1 MIRHERVELGEKWF
15 LVGVL
20 GALASEG
27 VLTIITNALH
37 FTWIGLLLGVA
48 GFCLVM
54 GLANRI
60 YAGNKQAVQIAL
72 AWVAFQLVYAVG
84 ILLLMTTSSHGA
96 EIAQSLGAPVAWTA
110 LWKGIAYFGLGWVLF
125 RTPAVRDF
133 FAQKRGDDLHLQE
146 AVIETKPAAMP
157 APDAPLALT
166 AEQTTGAADLS
177 GYLKKTMYA
186 LLALGV
192 LQIILAL
199 TKLQITPLPGVLGLV
214 EGALWL
220 ALGLA
225 MSGPWHE
232 MSLLADKDGQTRNHL
247 LGGFGSLVCY
257 FKTQAALTLGLI
269 VVWVVRFV
277 IS

>member
-1 MIRHERVELGEKWF
+1 MIRHERFELGEKWF

-20 GALASEG
+20 GVLASEG
-27 VLTIITNALH
+27 VLTIISNSLH
-37 FTWIGLLLGVA
+37 FTWIGLLLGLV

-84 ILLLMTTSSHGA
+84 VLLLMATSNRGA
-96 EIAQSLGAPVAWTA
+96 EIAESLGAPVAWTV
-110 LWKGIAYFGLGWVLF
+110 LWKGLVYFGLGWVLF
-125 RTPAVRDF
+125 RTPAVREF
-133 FAQKRGDDLHLQE
+133 FAQKRGDGMHLQE
-146 AVIETKPAAMP
+146 AAVETKPAEVP
-157 APDAPLALT
+157 APDSPLALT
-166 AEQTTGAADLS
+166 AEQTASAVDLS

-186 LLALGV
+186 FLTLGV

-199 TKLQITPLPGVLGLV
+199 TKHQIASLPGVLALA

-220 ALGLA
+220 ILGTA

-232 MSLLADKDGQTRNHL
+232 VSLLGDKDGQTRNHL
-247 LGGFGSLVCY
+247 LGGFGSLLGY
-257 FKTQAALTLGLI
+257 FKIQAVVALGLI
-269 VVWVVRFV
+269 AVWVVRFA